1 MMMALTI
8 PLSFHQTAKVL
19 SEGGRCGGVRAVDL
33 RAVNVGR
40 DGVQLL
46 SDSGTGAVRGGS
58 DKLVTSLGKSRV
70 GERNRD
76 GETLGGEARSV
87 AAVQLPG
94 LQIDLRGEADVVVQK
109 LTKLHQHHSKPDIAR
124 VILFQMHQFL
134 LIHRWCH
141 HHVVEG
147 VAQCSSIRKAEGRR
161 GAHARAIVGW
171 GQPLESSGGGSP
183 ETGTGAAAWTGSE
196 IVTRPING
204 PILRTEKVTC
214 T

>member
-33 RAVNVGR
+33 RAVNVGC

-46 SDSGTGAVRGGS
+46 SDSWTGAVRGGS

-87 AAVQLPG
+87 AAVQPPG
-94 LQIDLRGEADVVVQK
+94 LQIDFRGEADVVVQK
-109 LTKLHQHHSKPDIAR
+109 LTKLHQHHSKPNMPR
-124 VILFQMHQFL
+124 VILYSKCINSYSFIDGVTIMLWRAL
-134 LIHRWCH
+134 LS
-141 HHVVEG
+141 VL
-147 VAQCSSIRKAEGRR
+147 ALGRPK
-161 GAHARAIVGW
+161 VG
-171 GQPLESSGGGSP
+171 GEPTP
-183 ETGTGAAAWTGSE
+183 
-196 IVTRPING
+196 G
-204 PILRTEKVTC
+204 P
-214 T
+214 